1 MMNRR
6 QILLAALAAATLPL
20 RADEVFDTLDLD
32 WRDESRQRA
41 VPVRLY
47 RPRAEGSHPLV
58 VFSHGIG
65 GSRLGYGY
73 LGRFLAAG
81 GIASLHLQHV
91 GSDRAVWTGG
101 SIFGVVGRLQAAA
114 QDAEAI
120 ARVLDLRFALDQ
132 LLDDPLGSGI
142 DRQRIA
148 AAGHSYG
155 ANTVLLAAG
164 AAVQRPGAPPL
175 REPRLKAAI
184 AISAPPFYGETDLR
198 AILGGISLPS
208 LHITTT
214 DDVIR
219 VPGYYSA
226 PEDRLAVFDATGG
239 AKCFAQFNQGRHST
253 FVGRGGE
260 ADPVLAAT
268 RELALAFLRQVFD
281 GDALALRSFPQRHAG
296 LLARFVTA

>member
-1 MMNRR
+1 
-6 QILLAALAAATLPL
+6 
-20 RADEVFDTLDLD
+20 
-32 WRDESRQRA
+32 
-41 VPVRLY
+41 VRLY
-47 RPRAEGSHPLV
+47 RPRAEAPHPLV

-73 LGRFLAAG
+73 LGRHLAAN

-114 QDAEAI
+114 QDAEAV

-132 LLDDPLGSGI
+132 LLDHPLGQAI
-142 DRQRIA
+142 DRRRIA

-155 ANTVLLAAG
+155 ANTVLLASG
-164 AAVQRPGAPPL
+164 AQVQRAGVAPL
-175 REPRLKAAI
+175 RDARLRAAI

-198 AILGGISLPS
+198 AILGGIELPS

-214 DDVIR
+214 DDTIR

-226 PEDRLAVFDATGG
+226 PEDRVAVFDATGG
-239 AKCFAQFNQGRHST
+239 AKCLAQFNQGRHSI
-253 FVGRGGE
+253 FVGRGGD

-268 RELALAFLRQVFD
+268 RELALAFLQQVFD
-281 GDALALRSFPQRHAG
+281 GDALALRAFPQRHAG
-296 LLARFVTA
+296 LLARFVPA